1 MADGDKIKQVFW
13 NIAENAVRAM
23 REGGVL
29 RVSIERM
36 GDDWQVSFADTG
48 TGMTPQQTEKI
59 FEPFQSNFEGG
70 TGLGLAVVYQIVQA
84 HEGKVWA
91 RSKPGQG
98 TTFVL
103 RLRRLD
109 AERSVAVGSSRPWRR
124 SKPSQSHSSGDSLQR
139 PPGQG
144 GRVANILVCDDERSI
159 CEMLDIA
166 LRREGHRVETVNS
179 GQAAKNKIDGNLYDL
194 IITDIKMPN
203 IDGIEVLKHAHR
215 VSPDSPVILI
225 TAVDDYEAAVEAVKA
240 GGASDYIRKSP
251 GLVDEIKLAIN
262 RVLEK
267 LSLSKQNFALRR
279 DNAAHN
285 SLDNI
290 IGSSAAMEKLK
301 QTLRTVASTASTVL
315 IHGESGTGKE
325 LVARAVHICSPRA
338 GEPFVS
344 VNCGAFPETLLESEL
359 FGYLKGAFTGANQN
373 KRGLFEVAGGGTIF
387 LDEISEMTLAMQVKL
402 LRVLQERTVR
412 PVGGTSEIPIDVRVI
427 AATNRDL
434 DKAVAENLFRED
446 LYYRL
451 NVIPI
456 RVPNLRERREDIPL
470 LANHFQ
476 KKYAA
481 AAGRSILRVNKESLE
496 ALCGYEWPGNVRQLE
511 NTVERAVALETTE
524 ELHVELPAERPKAR
538 AAAAGVGISGNMG
551 EVAAGRG
558 AAARGRH
565 GNLRCRHRAHA
576 SADFAGALKRRADEG
591 RRSAGNFLPVVPA
604 FDEEVRAV
612 AASSEPRVPS

>member
-1 MADGDKIKQVFW
+1 MLLPRNSQLQLQK
-13 NIAENAVRAM
+13 
-23 REGGVL
+23 GGC
-29 RVSIERM
+29 
-36 GDDWQVSFADTG
+36 
-48 TGMTPQQTEKI
+48 
-59 FEPFQSNFEGG
+59 
-70 TGLGLAVVYQIVQA
+70 
-84 HEGKVWA
+84 
-91 RSKPGQG
+91 
-98 TTFVL
+98 
-103 RLRRLD
+103 
-109 AERSVAVGSSRPWRR
+109 
-124 SKPSQSHSSGDSLQR
+124 
-139 PPGQG
+139 
-144 GRVANILVCDDERSI
+144 VANILVCDDERSI
-159 CEMLDIA
+159 CEMFDIA
-166 LRREGHRVETVNS
+166 LRRDGHRVETVNS

-267 LSLSKQNFALRR
+267 SHLSKQNFALRR
-279 DNAAHN
+279 DAASHN

-290 IGSSAAMEKLK
+290 IGSSVAMEKLK

-338 GEPFVS
+338 TEPFVS

-470 LANHFQ
+470 LANHFL
-476 KKYAA
+476 KKYATA
-481 AAGRSILRVNKESLE
+481 ANRSILRLNKASLDV
-496 ALCGYEWPGNVRQLE
+496 LCDYEWPGNVRQLE
-511 NTVERAVALETTE
+511 NTVERAVALEMTD

-538 AAAAGVGISGNMG
+538 AAAAGVGGGTSEIAPGAVLPQGVGMENYVADIERTLLQSALDRSNGVQTKAADLLSISY
-551 EVAAGRG
+551 RSF
-558 AAARGRH
+558 RH
-565 GNLRCRHRAHA
+565 LMKKYE
-576 SADFAGALKRRADEG
+576 L
-591 RRSAGNFLPVVPA
+591 
-604 FDEEVRAV
+604 
-612 AASSEPRVPS
+612 